1 MNALTDSDLRFV
13 VSRVPKDVRAA
24 LMSRPVILAGG
35 FIRGTIAGEKISDVD
50 LFVSDKQIAESCAM
64 ELALT
69 RKGRMHRTDN
79 ALTVLSPPRY
89 PVQFITRWL
98 FNSAEEVS
106 ASFDFTVCQAA
117 VWFEDKRWQSVCY
130 PEFYQD
136 LAARRLVYT
145 MPKRNED
152 AGGSMLRVL
161 KYVKRGYS
169 IQAESLAGVITR
181 MVKGVDL
188 AKLADL
194 SSNDEREAA
203 RMLSNILREVDPL
216 TLIDGFDLVDEHE
229 VITG

>member
-1 MNALTDSDLRFV
+1 MNVLTDSDLRFV
-13 VSRVPKDVRAA
+13 VSRIPKDVRTTI
-24 LMSRPVILAGG
+24 MNHRVILAGG

-50 LFVSDKQIAESCAM
+50 LFVPDKQVAELCAM
-64 ELALT
+64 ELALA

-79 ALTVLSPPRY
+79 AITVLSPPRY
-89 PVQFITRWL
+89 PVQFITRWV

-117 VWFEDKRWQSVCY
+117 IWFEDKQWRSVCS
-130 PEFYQD
+130 PEFYPD

-169 IQAESLAGVITR
+169 IQAESLAGVVTR
-181 MVKGVDL
+181 MARGVDL
-188 AKLADL
+188 AKLSDL
-194 SSNDEREAA
+194 EQCDERDVA
-203 RMLSNILREVDPL
+203 RMFSNILREVDPL
-216 TLIDGFDLVDEHE
+216 TIIDGFDLVDEHE
-229 VITG
+229 VIS

>member
-1 MNALTDSDLRFV
+1 MNVLTDSDLRFV
-13 VSRVPKDVRAA
+13 VSRIPKDVRAIIIT
-24 LMSRPVILAGG
+24 RPVILAGG

-50 LFVSDKQIAESCAM
+50 LFVPDKQVAELCAM
-64 ELALT
+64 ELALA

-98 FNSAEEVS
+98 FSTAEEVS
-106 ASFDFTVCQAA
+106 ASLDFTVCQAA
-117 VWFEDKRWQSVCY
+117 VWFADKRWQSVCSQ
-130 PEFYQD
+130 EFYPD

-181 MVKGVDL
+181 MTRGVDF
-188 AKLADL
+188 AKLSDL
-194 SSNDEREAA
+194 AHCDEHEAA
-203 RMLSNILREVDPL
+203 RMFANILREVDPL
-216 TLIDGFDLVDEHE
+216 TIIDGFDLVDAHE
-229 VITG
+229 VNS

>member
-1 MNALTDSDLRFV
+1 MNTLTDSDLRFV
-13 VSRVPKDVRAA
+13 VSRIPKDIRTT
-24 LMSRPVILAGG
+24 LMNRPVTLAGG

-50 LFVSDKQIAESCAM
+50 LFVSDKQVAESCAM
-64 ELALT
+64 ELALA

-79 ALTVLSPPRY
+79 ALTVLSSPRY

-117 VWFEDKRWQSVCY
+117 IWFEDKRWRSVCS
-130 PEFYQD
+130 PEFYPD

-169 IQAESLAGVITR
+169 IQAESLAGVVTR
-181 MVKGVDL
+181 MARGVDL
-188 AKLADL
+188 AKLSDL
-194 SSNDEREAA
+194 AQCDEREVA
-203 RMLSNILREVDPL
+203 RMFSNILREVDPL
-216 TLIDGFDLVDEHE
+216 TIIDGFDLVDEHE
-229 VITG
+229 VIS